1 MVTKK
6 QPTASTT
13 QPARDRLIKDFKA
26 VMHDAEELLKITA
39 NQTGDNISAVRA
51 RAEESLQAAR
61 RKLDEVESDLIDRA
75 KAAAETADEL
85 VHENPWQAVGIAA
98 GVGFLLGM
106 LTSRR

>member
-1 MVTKK
+1 MATKK
-6 QPTASTT
+6 QPTTNT
-13 QPARDRLIKDFKA
+13 IQPARDRLIKDFKA
-26 VMHDAEELLKITA
+26 VMDDAEELLKVTA
-39 NQTGDNISAVRA
+39 NQAGDNIGAVRA

-61 RKLDEVESDLIDRA
+61 RKLDEVESDLVDRA